1 MFSLIN
7 HQKDITNNEIIV
19 AVPQKSD
26 KNLTKD
32 VIKQI
37 LTAYNINDNIN
48 LSAIIEDFKAD
59 AKEIQII
66 YTENTK
72 IQLFGIGQDQK
83 TKSIINIFRWFFHNK
98 KTKLQPKISL
108 DLSFLENASIQHAVN
123 GVLLGS
129 YDINFYKTDKKPENF
144 NFFQQENP
152 KIQVIYAEK
161 EETQDNNQKFGE
173 NEAKNSV
180 FEGTQTAFA
189 QMEAMNLVN
198 LPANVKTPQYI
209 AEWAKKSGEKYGYK
223 VTVLDKN
230 ELEKQGLHALLT
242 VGKGSNRPPYLVI
255 MHYTPKNPKNTKKV
269 ALVGKC
275 LTFDMGGISIKDS
288 QNMHFMKSDMAGAGG
303 MMGAIELVARLD
315 LDIEVI
321 GVMCVAENNIGA
333 DAVLPSDVFSS
344 YSGMTIEMI
353 DTDAEGRVVLAD
365 GVTYANRNFKPDIMI
380 DMATLTGNSI
390 LALGYATGALFCNN
404 EELTQKLIKSGQN
417 TQEKLWQMPLWDDYK
432 EDISSDVAD
441 VRNFSGKPMNGS
453 ISAAKFIEVFTE
465 KHPAWAHIDMAGMG
479 LQANEFGK
487 DRNATA
493 YGVRLLVDFLKNL

>member
-1 MFSLIN
+1 MFSLIH
-7 HQKDITNNEIIV
+7 HQNDITNSEIIV
-19 AVPQKSD
+19 AIPQKID
-26 KNLTKD
+26 KDTTKKL
-32 VIKQI
+32 IQEI
-37 LTAYNINDNIN
+37 LNVYKINH
-48 LSAIIEDFKAD
+48 LAIIEDFKAESR
-59 AKEIQII
+59 EIQTI

-72 IQLFGIGQDQK
+72 IHLLGMGKDLK
-83 TKSIINIFRWFFHNK
+83 SKSIITLFRWFFHTK
-98 KTKLQPKISL
+98 KTKLQPQISL
-108 DLSFLENASIQHAVN
+108 DLSFLENESIQHAIN

-129 YDINFYKTDKKPENF
+129 YDINFYKTDKKSENF

-152 KIQVIYAEK
+152 KIQVVYAEI
-161 EETQDNNQKFGE
+161 DGIFGE
-173 NEAKNSV
+173 NEAKNVV

-198 LPANVKTPQYI
+198 LPANIKTPQYI
-209 AEWAKKSGEKYGYK
+209 AEWAIKSGEKFGYK
-223 VTVLDKN
+223 VEILDKN
-230 ELEKQGLHALLT
+230 ELEKQGLHALLA
-242 VGKGSNRPPYLVI
+242 VGKGSNRPPYLII
-255 MHYTPKNPKNTKKV
+255 MHYTPKNPKNTQENPKKI

-303 MMGAIELVARLD
+303 MMGAIELVARLG

-344 YSGMTIEMI
+344 YSGLTIEMI

-404 EELTQKLIKSGQN
+404 EELTEKLIKAGQN

-432 EDISSDVAD
+432 DDISSDVAD
-441 VRNFSGKPMNGS
+441 VRNFSGKPINGS

-465 KHPAWAHIDMAGMG
+465 KHPAWAHIDMPGMG
-479 LQANEFGK
+479 LQANEFAK